1 MGLKMDQVGKELRKN
16 NSTTKI
22 LDPWDPDTLFR
33 GVQAVIIILMSGD
46 FRATPFARLISSIF
60 WKGFSKEIDHLNHPG
75 FSELQNMSGK
85 IWSL

>member
-60 WKGFSKEIDHLNHPG
+60 WKGFSKGSRPFEPSWILWA
-75 FSELQNMSGK
+75 SEHVRQDS
-85 IWSL
+85 